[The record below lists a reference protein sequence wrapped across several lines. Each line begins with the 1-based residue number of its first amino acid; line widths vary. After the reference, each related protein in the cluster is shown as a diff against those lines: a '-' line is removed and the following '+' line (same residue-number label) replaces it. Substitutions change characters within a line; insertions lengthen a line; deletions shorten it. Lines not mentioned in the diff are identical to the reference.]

1 MRWFKHFND
10 LLSNPKM
17 QILLDKHGTTGTD
30 GYMRLLEYAAQHF
43 DVNNPGTYLES
54 QRHLLSILFPLCC
67 KKTGKLIIE
76 TFQGLGLAKFSFHG
90 KEILFKVPEIIHIGD
105 EYTAKV
111 LKEKKG
117 KCRD

>member
-1 MRWFKHFND
+1 
-10 LLSNPKM
+10 M

-30 GYMRLLEYAAQHF
+30 AYMRLLEYAAKHF
-43 DVNNPGTYLES
+43 DVNDPGTYLES
-54 QRHLLSILFPLCC
+54 QRFLLSTLFPLCC
-67 KKTGKLIIE
+67 KKTGKLICE
-76 TFQGLGLAKFSFHG
+76 TFQGLGLVKFSYHG
-90 KEILFKVPEIIHIGD
+90 KEVLFKVPEIIPLAD